1 MMDIDVGLLQWSI
14 NVLIKK
20 LQGEQLNISNISN
33 KKLAEE
39 LHKPIKKRKRNYTH
53 LLQIIFGGQIQQ
65 ICN

>member
-33 KKLAEE
+33 KK
-39 LHKPIKKRKRNYTH
+39 ISRRITQTN
-53 LLQIIFGGQIQQ
+53 
-65 ICN
+65 